1 MLSRFSVSMPDELV
15 AALDQMVLTKGY
27 NNRSQAIAD
36 MVRDQL
42 VAHHSHQD
50 EQMVAGTITLVYD
63 HHKRNIQTL
72 LTDIQHDHNHLIVA
86 TMHVHLDHDNCLE
99 VLVVRGEARQID
111 TIANALFTAKGI
123 KQGKLTIT
131 QAGEHL
137 P

>member
-15 AALDQMVLTKGY
+15 SALDEMVLKKGY
-27 NNRSQAIAD
+27 PNRSQAIAD
-36 MVRDQL
+36 MVREQL
-42 VAHHSHQD
+42 VSHYSHHAS
-50 EQMVAGTITLVYD
+50 EYVAGTITLVYD

-72 LTDIQHDHNHLIVA
+72 LTDIQHDHNELIVA

-99 VLVVRGEARQID
+99 VLVVRGNAKEIEK
-111 TIANALFTAKGI
+111 IANELLTAKGV

-131 QAGEHL
+131 QAGEQL

>member
-36 MVRDQL
+36 MVREQL
-42 VAHHSHQD
+42 VAHHSHRD
-50 EQMVAGTITLVYD
+50 DQMVAGTITLVYD

-99 VLVVRGEARQID
+99 VLVVRGEAKQID
-111 TIANALFTAKGI
+111 AIANALFTAKGI